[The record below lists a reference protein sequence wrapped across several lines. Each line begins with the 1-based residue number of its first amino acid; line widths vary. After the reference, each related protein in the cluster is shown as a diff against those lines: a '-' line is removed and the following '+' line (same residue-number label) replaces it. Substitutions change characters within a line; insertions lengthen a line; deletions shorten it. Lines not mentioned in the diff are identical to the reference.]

1 MENGNECEGAGNK
14 MHSQA
19 TTTAGKVIRCKA
31 AVAYGPGQPMV
42 VEDILV
48 DPPKAMEVRVK
59 ILYTSICHYDLSAWR
74 GEVQNYSLM
83 VIYLL
88 PSSPAALCIYIYIY
102 RHTHAYLWY

>member
-59 ILYTSICHYDLSAWR
+59 ILYTSICHSDLSAWQ
-74 GEVQNYSLM
+74 GEVNNIHHTN
-83 VIYLL
+83 V
-88 PSSPAALCIYIYIY
+88 YICGT
-102 RHTHAYLWY
+102 RSNN

>member
-42 VEDILV
+42 VEEILV

-59 ILYTSICHYDLSAWR
+59 ILYTSICHSDLSAWR
-74 GEVQNYSLM
+74 GEVKNYYLM
-83 VIYLL
+83 VIYLK
-88 PSSPAALCIYIYIY
+88 SFFTGRAMYIYIYI
-102 RHTHAYLWY
+102 HTRAYLWY